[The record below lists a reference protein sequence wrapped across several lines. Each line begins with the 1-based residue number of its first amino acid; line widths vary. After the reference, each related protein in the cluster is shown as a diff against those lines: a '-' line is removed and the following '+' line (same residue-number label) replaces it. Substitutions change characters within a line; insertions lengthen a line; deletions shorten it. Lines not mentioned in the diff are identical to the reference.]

1 LKYIILSING
11 DYEKKSIREFV
22 DNEFLAMDS
31 REFRKHIK
39 QMQPDV
45 NLSVTIETS
54 NGMEDVEIP
63 INLNF
68 FWPDAS
74 I

>member
-1 LKYIILSING
+1 
-11 DYEKKSIREFV
+11 
-22 DNEFLAMDS
+22 MDS

-45 NLSVTIETS
+45 DLNVVIETAD
-54 NGMEDVEIP
+54 GMEDVEVP

>member
-1 LKYIILSING
+1 
-11 DYEKKSIREFV
+11 
-22 DNEFLAMDS
+22 MDS

-45 NLSVTIETS
+45 NLTATVETN
-54 NGMEDVEIP
+54 NGVEDVEIP